1 MNRNTYKKLTWE
13 DKFARKY
20 YCNSWRF
27 ASDMKQRNRKALRRK
42 LKEELK

>member
-1 MNRNTYKKLTWE
+1 MRAVHKRLTFE

-27 ASDMKQRNRKALRRK
+27 TYDMKRRNRKKLRRL
-42 LKEELK
+42 LKQEVE